1 MTLTR
6 AQRAQRDKSNMR
18 SSLSKEPNSKST
30 GISSSSTG
38 KVINS
43 VEPMK
48 VDRLRYKQRRT
59 RSGRKVADYH
69 EPTSDSSEDEYFLNN
84 NKDVS
89 DRTRRK
95 KLSKGDQRTRIQNT
109 SEYINEQFH
118 VSEHTTSSDGEQE
131 SSQEFGFPIFTKE
144 FLAYDKE
151 RRCRQKKLEQENK
164 SNDTFIESLRIK
176 VHTLR
181 SDDDRILRENQE
193 LEASNAQ
200 KIESFEKIKMSLIQL
215 EREIGP
221 TVRSSGVKL
230 DDAENMIAYIN
241 DFRKRVVS
249 GCLLQP

>member
-6 AQRAQRDKSNMR
+6 AQRAQRDKSNIR
-18 SSLSKEPNSKST
+18 SSLTKEPIAKSV

-38 KVINS
+38 KVVNS
-43 VEPMK
+43 VESMK

-69 EPTSDSSEDEYFLNN
+69 EPTSDSPEEDEYFLNS
-84 NKDVS
+84 KDVI

-95 KLSKGDQRTRIQNT
+95 KMSKIDQRSRIQNT
-109 SEYINEQFH
+109 SEYINEQYH
-118 VSEHTTSSDGEQE
+118 ISENMTSSDGEQE
-131 SSQEFGFPIFTKE
+131 SSQELGFPIFTKE

-151 RRCRQKKLEQENK
+151 RRYRQKKLKQEDK
-164 SNDTFIESLRIK
+164 SGETLIESLRIK

-193 LEASNAQ
+193 LEASNAK

-230 DDAENMIAYIN
+230 DDTENMIAYIN
-241 DFRKRVVS
+241 DFRKRVVG

>member
-1 MTLTR
+1 
-6 AQRAQRDKSNMR
+6 
-18 SSLSKEPNSKST
+18 LSKEPTAKST

-38 KVINS
+38 KAVNS

-48 VDRLRYKQRRT
+48 VDRLKYKQRRT

-69 EPTSDSSEDEYFLNN
+69 EPTSSSEEDEYFLNN
-84 NKDVS
+84 NKDVN
-89 DRTRRK
+89 
-95 KLSKGDQRTRIQNT
+95 DQSLQEQNL
-109 SEYINEQFH
+109 
-118 VSEHTTSSDGEQE
+118 
-131 SSQEFGFPIFTKE
+131 GFPIFTKE
-144 FLAYDKE
+144 FLAYDNE
-151 RRCRQKKLEQENK
+151 RRRRQQKLEHENK
-164 SNDTFIESLRIK
+164 STDILIESLRIK
-176 VHTLR
+176 VHALR

-200 KIESFEKIKMSLIQL
+200 KLESFEKVRMSLIQL

-241 DFRKRVVS
+241 DFRKRVVG

>member
-1 MTLTR
+1 
-6 AQRAQRDKSNMR
+6 

-30 GISSSSTG
+30 GISLSSTG
-38 KVINS
+38 KVVNS

-69 EPTSDSSEDEYFLNN
+69 EPTSDSSEEDEHFLNS
-84 NKDVS
+84 NKGVS

-151 RRCRQKKLEQENK
+151 HRCRQKKLEQENK
-164 SNDTFIESLRIK
+164 SNDILIESLRIK

-181 SDDDRILRENQE
+181 SDDDRIFRENQE
-193 LEASNAQ
+193 FEALNAQ
-200 KIESFEKIKMSLIQL
+200 KIESFKKIKMSLIQL

-241 DFRKRVVS
+241 DFRKRVVG
-249 GCLLQP
+249 GCLLQS